1 MTYITFTEYPDAPGR
16 QYREVCT
23 DPATGAYVCDVDE
36 VLDGETEIS
45 ADEYART
52 KQAADAWYE
61 AQPAPVPEP
70 VPVAP
75 TFEAL
80 VAQAST
86 FAELKALVA
95 SNLA

>member
-23 DPATGAYVCDVDE
+23 NLSTGAYVCEVDE

-45 ADEYART
+45 ENEYART

-61 AQPAPVPEP
+61 DHPIPIPEVIIP
-70 VPVAP
+70 PP
-75 TFEAL
+75 TFEEL
-80 VAQAST
+80 VMQAST
-86 FAELKALVA
+86 FAELKALM
-95 SNLA
+95 LGQ

>member
-1 MTYITFTEYPDAPGR
+1 MPYITFPEYQDTPGR

-36 VLDGETEIS
+36 VLAGDTEIS

-61 AQPAPVPEP
+61 AQPAPVSEP

-75 TFEAL
+75 TFEQL